1 MTQNTAPDWA
11 SVRRRSRAFAPAAFV
26 FVQHGLAHTA
36 GVIHGA
42 EAVAVQ
48 GARGGVDRQ
57 PQHITGQQLC
67 MGLRDLAIERYGLLA
82 RTVLEYWGVRSTQ
95 DFGVLVYALIDRGEL
110 RASSQDRLEDFF
122 AVYEFAEAFGS
133 VEVGVG

>member
-1 MTQNTAPDWA
+1 M
-11 SVRRRSRAFAPAAFV
+11 
-26 FVQHGLAHTA
+26 
-36 GVIHGA
+36 
-42 EAVAVQ
+42 
-48 GARGGVDRQ
+48 
-57 PQHITGQQLC
+57 C

-82 RTVLEYWGVRSTQ
+82 RTVLEHWGVRSTQ